1 MPIKRLQW
9 DAEELFQH
17 SMEVFVSYDDF
28 IFNVNHANDSI
39 CKFRVDKY
47 YIFAYTTN
55 SNVTVRD
62 LRRIWFKLRTEITVS
77 FTLACRSRPGR
88 G

>member
-1 MPIKRLQW
+1 MPTKKLQW

-17 SMEVFVSYDDF
+17 SMEVFVSYNDF

-47 YIFAYTTN
+47 YIFAYKTN

-62 LRRIWFKLRTEITVS
+62 LRKLW
-77 FTLACRSRPGR
+77 LK
-88 G
+88 

>member
-1 MPIKRLQW
+1 MLIKRLQW

-55 SNVTVRD
+55 SNVTVHD
-62 LRRIWFKLRTEITVS
+62 LRRIWFKLRTEITVP
-77 FTLACRSRPGR
+77 FTLARRSRLGR